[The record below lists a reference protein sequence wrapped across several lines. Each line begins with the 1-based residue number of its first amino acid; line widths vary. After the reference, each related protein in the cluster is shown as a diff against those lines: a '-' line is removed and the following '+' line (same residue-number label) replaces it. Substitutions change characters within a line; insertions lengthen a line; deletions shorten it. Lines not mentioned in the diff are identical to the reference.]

1 MGEVGFT
8 GYTTSYKHV
17 RFTLSAEELFGEA
30 AKSLQVGPI
39 DKTQQ
44 QLLHACCFIGGQ
56 TLTKR
61 LRTANQG
68 GLHTLSKLS
77 FSVGGMMPP
86 SLLSASTQQPAA
98 HD

>member
-1 MGEVGFT
+1 MGEVVFT

-17 RFTLSAEELFGEA
+17 RFTLSGEELFGEA

-44 QLLHACCFIGGQ
+44 QLLRASFFIGGQ

-68 GLHTLSKLS
+68 GLHALSKPGFE
-77 FSVGGMMPP
+77 FSRKERK
-86 SLLSASTQQPAA
+86 SLLIAVSKETEGG
-98 HD
+98 